1 MGDQVMDRF
10 LFGLTLVSA
19 LGCGLVAGVFFA
31 FSNFVMKA
39 LARLPAAQ
47 GIAAMNSINVTVI
60 NPAFMTALFGTAAC
74 CVVLV
79 VSALRSW
86 HRPDAV
92 YLLVGG
98 LLYVVGNAVVTIA
111 FNVPR
116 NNALAAVDPLSAG
129 GSMVWQKFLESW
141 TAWNHV
147 RTVTALAA
155 AALLT
160 IGLLKSNPQGI

>member
-1 MGDQVMDRF
+1 MDRF

-141 TAWNHV
+141 TAWIHV